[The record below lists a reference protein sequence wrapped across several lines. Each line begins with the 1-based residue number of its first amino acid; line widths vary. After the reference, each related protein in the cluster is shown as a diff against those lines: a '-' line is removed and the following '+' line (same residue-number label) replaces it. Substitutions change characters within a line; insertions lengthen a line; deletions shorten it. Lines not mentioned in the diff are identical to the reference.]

1 MNPEPKTDR
10 YGLLGFCV
18 LERMGMAIEQLHER
32 RRTMSRHTDAEIRCH
47 CGNMMGRTTS
57 RGIEV
62 KCRRCKRIH
71 VIPLSALGHCH
82 NSGETEC
89 R

>member
-1 MNPEPKTDR
+1 MNIGKPRASSVDT
-10 YGLLGFCV
+10 
-18 LERMGMAIEQLHER
+18 A
-32 RRTMSRHTDAEIRCH
+32 AEHSADIRCR
-47 CGNMMGRTTS
+47 CSNMIGRLTS

-71 VIPLSALGHCH
+71 VIPLSVLDQFHHPAKPA
-82 NSGETEC
+82 S

>member
-1 MNPEPKTDR
+1 MTAEQIS
-10 YGLLGFCV
+10 
-18 LERMGMAIEQLHER
+18 AIQKR
-32 RRTMSRHTDAEIRCH
+32 VSPQTDAELRCH

-71 VIPLSALGHCH
+71 VIPLSVLDQFHHPSQAG
-82 NSGETEC
+82 T

>member
-1 MNPEPKTDR
+1 MTTEQISAKR
-10 YGLLGFCV
+10 
-18 LERMGMAIEQLHER
+18 ERV
-32 RRTMSRHTDAEIRCH
+32 SRQSDTELRCH

-71 VIPLSALGHCH
+71 VIPLSVLDQFHHPLQAG
-82 NSGETEC
+82 T

>member
-1 MNPEPKTDR
+1 MTT
-10 YGLLGFCV
+10 
-18 LERMGMAIEQLHER
+18 EQISTAR
-32 RRTMSRHTDAEIRCH
+32 KRASTQTDAELRCY

-71 VIPLSALGHCH
+71 VIPLSVLDQFHQSAQTG
-82 NSGETEC
+82 T

>member
-1 MNPEPKTDR
+1 MTAEQTPERK
-10 YGLLGFCV
+10 
-18 LERMGMAIEQLHER
+18 ERISQQTNTEL
-32 RRTMSRHTDAEIRCH
+32 RCH
-47 CGNMMGRTTS
+47 CGNMMGRTTP

-71 VIPLSALGHCH
+71 VIPLSVLDQFHHPSQPG
-82 NSGETEC
+82 C